1 MRAYGELNREE
12 LLAMKQEVEASYE
25 EARGKGLKL
34 DMSRGKPSK
43 KQLDLAEGMLTVISS
58 NEDCMAEDGL
68 DCRNYGGPV
77 GIPEAR
83 RFMGDIMGVPMD
95 QVIVCGNEMC
105 IRDRSSVW

>member
-58 NEDCMAEDGL
+58 NEDCMAAL
-68 DCRNYGGPV
+68 SAFRKP
-77 GIPEAR
+77 
-83 RFMGDIMGVPMD
+83 GDLWEILWE
-95 QVIVCGNEMC
+95 CLW
-105 IRDRSSVW
+105 IR